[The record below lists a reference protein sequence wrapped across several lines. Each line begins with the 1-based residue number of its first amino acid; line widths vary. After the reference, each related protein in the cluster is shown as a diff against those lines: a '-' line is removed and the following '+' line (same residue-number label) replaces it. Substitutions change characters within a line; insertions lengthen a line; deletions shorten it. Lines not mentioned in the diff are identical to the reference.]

1 MSEELKEQ
9 SEKLNELN
17 TLIRQ
22 KQTELTLLIAQR
34 NDLEKDMEKRK
45 HLKKRFGLKSL

>member
-1 MSEELKEQ
+1 MSEEQ
-9 SEKLNELN
+9 SKKLDELN

-22 KQTELTLLIAQR
+22 KQIEIALLIAQR
-34 NDLEKDMEKRK
+34 NDLEKDIERKK

>member
-1 MSEELKEQ
+1 VSKEQ
-9 SEKLNELN
+9 SKKLDELN

-22 KQTELTLLIAQR
+22 KQIEIALLIAQR
-34 NDLEKDMEKRK
+34 NDLEKEIERRE

>member
-22 KQTELTLLIAQR
+22 KQTELTLMIAQR
-34 NDLEKDMEKRK
+34 NDLEKDIEKKK
-45 HLKKRFGLKSL
+45 HLKNRFGLKSL